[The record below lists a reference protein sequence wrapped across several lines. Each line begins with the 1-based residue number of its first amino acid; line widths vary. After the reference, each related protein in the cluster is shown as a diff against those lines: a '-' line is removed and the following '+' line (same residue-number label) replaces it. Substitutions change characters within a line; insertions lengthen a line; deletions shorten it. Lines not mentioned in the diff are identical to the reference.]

1 MSGHSKWST
10 IKHKKAK
17 VDSQRAV
24 VFQKYS
30 RELIVS
36 ARLGG
41 ADPAGNFRLR
51 TAIEKA
57 KAAGLPNDNIKRA
70 IEKGAGA
77 GAADNYEEL
86 TYEGYAA
93 GGVAVVVEAMT
104 DNRNRTAGDVRS
116 LFTKFGGNLGAT
128 GAVGWM
134 FDSCGQ
140 LIFDKNAVD
149 YDKLF
154 EAAINLDAKDIT
166 EDEEEEIYTVLTTP
180 ENFQQVVEGL
190 EKEGFKAQSAELVK
204 IPQNTVSVTDED
216 TAKQVMRLMDRLEE
230 LDDVQNVYMNFDI
243 PDEIME
249 KLDI

>member
-41 ADPAGNFRLR
+41 PDPAGNFRLR

-86 TYEGYAA
+86 IYEGYAA

-104 DNRNRTAGDVRS
+104 DNRNRTASDVRHY
-116 LFTKFGGNLGAT
+116 FDKFGGNLGQN
-128 GAVGWM
+128 GSVSFM
-134 FDSCGQ
+134 FQRKGLLLIDADS
-140 LIFDKNAVD
+140 L
-149 YDKLF
+149 
-154 EAAINLDAKDIT
+154 
-166 EDEEEEIYTVLTTP
+166 DEEEVMMDSLDAGAEDFEADDGIFVINTAM
-180 ENFQQVVEGL
+180 EDFAQVRDTLL
-190 EKEGFKAQSAELVK
+190 EKGYKFVKSDLVYEPSNYVK
-204 IPQNTVSVTDED
+204 INDESNVD
-216 TAKQVMRLMDRLEE
+216 KMEKLIDNLEDS
-230 LDDVQNVYMNFDI
+230 DDVQQVSHNWDN
-243 PDEIME
+243 E
-249 KLDI
+249 